1 MKFND
6 LTETMEKRLHK
17 LENQIIRLQDLNLSG
32 KVASNKPVTSD
43 SNLHT
48 ELLKNRITELG
59 NQLPEKNAIINY
71 LTM

>member
-6 LTETMEKRLHK
+6 LTETTEKRLHK

-59 NQLPEKNAIINY
+59 NHDVANSKISR
-71 LTM
+71 